1 MFQSSVNMGK
11 VRDNNSYSHILKY
24 TGIFGVVQGLNILVG
39 LVRNKFTA
47 IFLGTSGMGLL
58 ALFNSALS
66 FLSSS
71 CNFGIP
77 TSGVQVVAE
86 SHGKVCLVRS
96 VCFLSALLGV
106 VVCLVIGGVFD
117 FFASSVSSMPFASS
131 VFSASFGASHLL
143 HFLLLTSTVFFTIL
157 AGGEMA
163 ILKGLGKLRQQAILA
178 SVLALLSLLFS
189 VPIYGY
195 FGERGIMAVLFLLA
209 FSQWLLSFLCLR
221 RVVPFRLRFSRSMLI
236 ACLPMIRMGGSF
248 VLSGMM
254 ASGAELLVRAF
265 LGWRGNL
272 SDVGLFNAGVTIVLV
287 YAGMI
292 FSVMDAD
299 YYPRLSAVGGSRK
312 GAEAVKARNAII
324 NRQLEV
330 NVLLA
335 APMVLLLVVFLPYLL
350 PLLYNRDF
358 LGVLGMAQ
366 VASVGLL
373 FKAVY
378 LPIEYIP
385 LSRGDAKVFLVQE
398 SCAVLLLVVSEIGG
412 YLLFGLT
419 GIGAGILVAYLLES
433 IGVFCFSHR
442 YYGCRISL
450 DGCRRLVRI
459 FRITLQR

>member
-1 MFQSSVNMGK
+1 MK
-11 VRDNNSYSHILKY
+11 KERDNNSYWHILKY
-24 TGIFGVVQGLNILVG
+24 TGIFGGVQGLNILVG
-39 LVRNKFTA
+39 VVRNKFTA
-47 IFLGTSGMGLL
+47 LFLGTSGMGLL
-58 ALFNSALS
+58 ALFNSTLS

-86 SHGKVCLVRS
+86 SHDKVCLVRS
-96 VCFLSALLGV
+96 VCLLSALLGV
-106 VVCLVIGGVFD
+106 VVCLVIGG
-117 FFASSVSSMPFASS
+117 AS
-131 VFSASFGASHLL
+131 SFGASHSL
-143 HFLLLTSTVFFTIL
+143 HFLLLAPTVFFTIL

-163 ILKGLGKLRQQAILA
+163 ILKGLGMLRQQAILA

-189 VPIYGY
+189 VPIYGC

-248 VLSGMM
+248 VVSGMM
-254 ASGAELLVRAF
+254 SSGAELLVRAF
-265 LGWRGNL
+265 LGWRGDL
-272 SDVGLFNAGVTIVLV
+272 SEVGLFNAGVTIVLV

-299 YYPRLSAVGGSRK
+299 YYPRLSAVGGSRR

-335 APMVLLLVVFLPYLL
+335 VPVVLLLVVFLPYLL

-373 FKAVY
+373 FRAVY

-398 SCAVLLLVVSEIGG
+398 SCAVILLVVSEIGG

-433 IGVFCFSHR
+433 IGVFFLSRR
-442 YYGCRISL
+442 YYGYRISL
-450 DGCRRLVRI
+450 DGWRRLVRI

>member
-1 MFQSSVNMGK
+1 MGK

-24 TGIFGVVQGLNILVG
+24 TGIFGGVQGLNILVG

-58 ALFNSALS
+58 ALFNSTLS

-77 TSGVQVVAE
+77 TSGVRVVAE
-86 SHGKVCLVRS
+86 SHDKVCLVRS
-96 VCFLSALLGV
+96 VCFLSALLGF
-106 VVCLVIGGVFD
+106 VVCLVVGGVLD
-117 FFASSVSSMPFASS
+117 FFASSSVSSMSFASS
-131 VFSASFGASHLL
+131 ASSSAAFGASHSLQ
-143 HFLLLTSTVFFTIL
+143 FLLLAPTVLFTIL

-178 SVLALLSLLFS
+178 SVLALLSLIFS

-209 FSQWLLSFLCLR
+209 FSQWFLSFLCLR
-221 RVVPFRLRFSRSMLI
+221 RVVPFRLRFSRRMLI
-236 ACLPMIRMGGSF
+236 DGLPMIRMGGSF
-248 VLSGMM
+248 VVSGMM
-254 ASGAELLVRAF
+254 ATGAELLVRAF
-265 LGWRGNL
+265 IGWRGNL

-299 YYPRLSAVGGSRK
+299 YYPRLSAVGGSRM
-312 GAEAVKARNAII
+312 GTEAVKAHNAII

-335 APMVLLLVVFLPYLL
+335 VPVVLLLVVFLPYLL

-373 FKAVY
+373 FKAIY

-433 IGVFCFSHR
+433 IGVFFFSCR
-442 YYGCRISL
+442 YYGYRISL

>member
-1 MFQSSVNMGK
+1 MGK

-24 TGIFGVVQGLNILVG
+24 TGIFGGVQGLNILVG

-58 ALFNSALS
+58 ALFNSTLS

-77 TSGVQVVAE
+77 TSGVRVVAE
-86 SHGKVCLVRS
+86 SHSKVCLVRS
-96 VCFLSALLGV
+96 VCLLSALLGV
-106 VVCLVIGGVFD
+106 VVCLVIGGVLD
-117 FFASSVSSMPFASS
+117 FFASSSVSSMSFASS
-131 VFSASFGASHLL
+131 VFSDSFGASHSL
-143 HFLLLTSTVFFTIL
+143 HFLFLASTVFFTIL

-189 VPIYGY
+189 VPIYGC

-209 FSQWLLSFLCLR
+209 FSQWLLCFLSLR
-221 RVVPFRLRFSRSMLI
+221 RVVPFRLRFSRRMLI
-236 ACLPMIRMGGSF
+236 DGLPMIRMGGSF
-248 VLSGMM
+248 VVSGMM

-265 LGWRGNL
+265 IGWQGNL

-312 GAEAVKARNAII
+312 GTEAVKARNAII

-335 APMVLLLVVFLPYLL
+335 VPVVLLLVVFLPYLL

-358 LGVLGMAQ
+358 MGVLGMAQ

-373 FKAVY
+373 FKAIY

-433 IGVFCFSHR
+433 IGVFFFSRR

>member
-1 MFQSSVNMGK
+1 MGK

-24 TGIFGVVQGLNILVG
+24 TGIFGGVQGLNILVG

-58 ALFNSALS
+58 ALFNSTLS

-77 TSGVQVVAE
+77 TSGVRVVAE
-86 SHGKVCLVRS
+86 SHSKVCLVRS
-96 VCFLSALLGV
+96 VCLLSALLGV
-106 VVCLVIGGVFD
+106 VVCLVI
-117 FFASSVSSMPFASS
+117 
-131 VFSASFGASHLL
+131 SASFGASHSL
-143 HFLLLTSTVFFTIL
+143 HFLLLASTVFFTIL

-189 VPIYGY
+189 VPIYGC

-209 FSQWLLSFLCLR
+209 FSQWLLSFLSLR
-221 RVVPFRLRFSRSMLI
+221 RVVPFRLRFSRRMLI
-236 ACLPMIRMGGSF
+236 DGLPMIRMGGSF
-248 VLSGMM
+248 VVSGMM

-265 LGWRGNL
+265 IGWQGNL

-312 GAEAVKARNAII
+312 GTEAVKARNAII

-335 APMVLLLVVFLPYLL
+335 VPVVLLLVVFLPYLL

-358 LGVLGMAQ
+358 MGVLGMAQ

-373 FKAVY
+373 FKAIY

-433 IGVFCFSHR
+433 IGVFFFSRR

>member
-1 MFQSSVNMGK
+1 M
-11 VRDNNSYSHILKY
+11 
-24 TGIFGVVQGLNILVG
+24 QGLNILVG
-39 LVRNKFTA
+39 VVRNKFTA
-47 IFLGTSGMGLL
+47 LFLGTSGMGLL
-58 ALFNSALS
+58 ALFNSTLS

-86 SHGKVCLVRS
+86 SHDKVCLVRS
-96 VCFLSALLGV
+96 VCLLSALLGV
-106 VVCLVIGGVFD
+106 VVCLVIGG
-117 FFASSVSSMPFASS
+117 AS
-131 VFSASFGASHLL
+131 SFGASHSL
-143 HFLLLTSTVFFTIL
+143 HFLLLAPTVFFTIL

-163 ILKGLGKLRQQAILA
+163 ILKGLGMLRQQAILA
-178 SVLALLSLLFS
+178 SVLSLLFS
-189 VPIYGY
+189 VPIYGC

-248 VLSGMM
+248 VVSGMM
-254 ASGAELLVRAF
+254 SSGAELLVRAF

-272 SDVGLFNAGVTIVLV
+272 SEVGLFNAGVTIVLV

-299 YYPRLSAVGGSRK
+299 YYPRLSAVGGSRR

-335 APMVLLLVVFLPYLL
+335 VPVVLLLVVFLPYLL

-373 FKAVY
+373 FRAVY

-398 SCAVLLLVVSEIGG
+398 SCAVILLVVSEIGG

-433 IGVFCFSHR
+433 IGVFFLSRR
-442 YYGCRISL
+442 YYGYRISL
-450 DGCRRLVRI
+450 DGWRRLVRI